1 MDDDRAGRVASAV
14 ALLRELRAEDLAGD
28 PALRELFDAGKAL
41 FKRPILQ
48 VLTPRVLRTACSR
61 MLAYL

>member
-1 MDDDRAGRVASAV
+1 MDDDRAGRVTSAV

-48 VLTPRVLRTACSR
+48 APRTIGTACTRSR
-61 MLAYL
+61 AYL

>member
-28 PALRELFDAGKAL
+28 PALRELFDAGKAV

-48 VLTPRVLRTACSR
+48 VPAPRAIGTACTRSR
-61 MLAYL
+61 AYP